1 MMMNVYATGGLYQ
14 EAEELFEAMKQDGW
28 SPDSFTYL
36 SLIRA
41 YTESLKYSEAEE
53 TINSMQQNGVY
64 PSCSHFN
71 LILSAFAKMG
81 LIGEAER
88 IYEELL
94 AAGLNPDVA
103 CFGTMLRGYMD
114 YGHVEEGIKFFE
126 QISESIKDD
135 RFILSAAV
143 HFYKS
148 VGKEVQADT
157 VLHSMSSMGIS
168 FLENLEVGS
177 KLKSP
182 PMLQN

>member
-1 MMMNVYATGGLYQ
+1 MNVYATGGLYE
-14 EAEELFEAMKQDGW
+14 EAEQLFKAMKQDGW
-28 SPDSFTYL
+28 LPDSFTYL
-36 SLIRA
+36 SLVRA

-53 TINSMQQNGVY
+53 SINSMQEDGVY

-88 IYEELL
+88 VYEELI
-94 AAGLNPDVA
+94 AAGLNPDAA
-103 CFGTMLRGYMD
+103 CCGSMLRGYMD

-126 QISESIKDD
+126 QNSDSIKAD

-143 HFYKS
+143 HLYKF
-148 VGKEVQADT
+148 VGKEVEAQN
-157 VLHSMSSMGIS
+157 VLHSMSRMGIS
-168 FLENLEVGS
+168 FLEKLEVGS
-177 KLKSP
+177 KLKSL